1 MEMKDEIDD
10 EEVSLEDFIDQKM
23 KDWRMQEVEKMYEV
37 ASQCLCEKKN
47 KRALVTEVRHIF
59 YSLLEGFVTVS
70 IWGIC
75 QSFVHFSL

>member
-47 KRALVTEVRHIF
+47 KRPLVTEVRHIF
-59 YSLLEGFVTVS
+59 
-70 IWGIC
+70 
-75 QSFVHFSL
+75 